1 MKIDK
6 KESLYYVDKGDLVTC
21 ECYQCLVVENLKDS
35 ERKYSLVDV
44 DTCEVIDVF
53 DTLEQ
58 LREMPE
64 IFLIAKAKD
73 ITLKI
78 E

>member
-1 MKIDK
+1 MNIEK
-6 KESLYYVDKGDLVTC
+6 KESLYYVDRGDMVTC
-21 ECYQCLVVENLKDS
+21 ESYQCLIVENLEDHDK
-35 ERKYSLVDV
+35 KYSLVDV
-44 DTCEVIDVF
+44 DTCKVIDEF

-64 IFLIAKAKD
+64 IFLIAKAKN